1 MDRVEKTRP
10 AKKLTSEIVSTLPW
24 VMLLIG
30 IFCYIALVNV
40 IFCYI
45 ALVKVGL
52 VKGAK
57 YEAKAEVL
65 AAENEF
71 LKGELEWYKAQLAY
85 KVDMTDEV
93 NLLPGDGD

>member
-30 IFCYIALVNV
+30 

>member
-40 IFCYI
+40 
-45 ALVKVGL
+45 GL

-85 KVDMTDEV
+85 KVDITDEV